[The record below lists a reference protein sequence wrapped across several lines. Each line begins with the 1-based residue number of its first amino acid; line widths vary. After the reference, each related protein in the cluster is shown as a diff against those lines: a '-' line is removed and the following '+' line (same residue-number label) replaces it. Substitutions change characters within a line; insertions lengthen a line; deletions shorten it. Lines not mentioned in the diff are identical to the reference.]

1 MILRTRAFTLIE
13 LVVVMVITSIITTAA
28 YFTYRSAYA
37 RLIFFEHKSQQNVDL
52 SSINTLLNKD
62 FFDCVS
68 ISPVSSRRIVFNSL
82 LNPVEYIFEEDV
94 IYRKKALAVDTF
106 NVITEAIETIPL
118 TDNALFADGLIIKL
132 KSQGREYTLAFQ
144 KQYDPIFLLNLDTK

>member
-28 YFTYRSAYA
+28 YFAYRSASA
-37 RLIFFEHKSQQNVDL
+37 RLIFFEHTSQQNVDL